1 MKLING
7 FNSQQYQKSVMSK
20 SYSNIL
26 VPYDGSIHSQKA
38 LKMAVNM
45 AREFDTSLYLANVI
59 DVSAVS
65 PPGQIRSKD
74 TRKTLDQIK
83 SMVKTSVESYLQ
95 KIQKEYGDSGVT
107 VKGFVLEGDITAKLL
122 KFIEDHNIDLVV
134 IGSKGLSGVSKIM
147 TLGSVSRKIS
157 ELAKCPVII
166 VR

>member
-1 MKLING
+1 
-7 FNSQQYQKSVMSK
+7 MSK
-20 SYSNIL
+20 LYSNIL
-26 VPYDGSIHSQKA
+26 VPYDGSTYSQKA

-45 AREFDTSLYLANVI
+45 ASEFESSLYLVNII

-65 PPGQIRSKD
+65 PPGQIHSKN

-83 SMVKTSVESYLQ
+83 STVKTSIESYLQ
-95 KIQKEYGDSGVT
+95 KIQKDYEDSGVI
-107 VKGFVLEGDITAKLL
+107 VKGFVLEGDITEKLL
-122 KFIEDHNIDLVV
+122 KFTQDHDIDLVI
-134 IGSKGLSGVSKIM
+134 IGSKGLSGVSKIK

>member
-1 MKLING
+1 
-7 FNSQQYQKSVMSK
+7 MSK

-26 VPYDGSIHSQKA
+26 VPYDGSVYSQKA

-45 AREFDTSLYLANVI
+45 ASAFDSALHLVNVI

-65 PPGQIRSKD
+65 PPGQIHSKN

-83 SMVKTSVESYLQ
+83 NTVKTSVELYLQ
-95 KIQKEYGDSGVT
+95 KIQKDYGDSGVI
-107 VKGFVLEGDITAKLL
+107 VKGFVLEGDITGKLL
-122 KFIEDHNIDLVV
+122 KFTQDHDIDLVI
-134 IGSKGLSGVSKIM
+134 IGSKGLSGVSKIK

>member
-1 MKLING
+1 
-7 FNSQQYQKSVMSK
+7 MSK

-26 VPYDGSIHSQKA
+26 VPYDGSTYSQKA

-45 AREFDTSLYLANVI
+45 ASEFDSSLYLVNVI

-83 SMVKTSVESYLQ
+83 STVKTSVESYLQ
-95 KIQKEYGDSGVT
+95 KIQKDYVDSGVI
-107 VKGFVLEGDITAKLL
+107 VKGFVLEGDITGKLL
-122 KFIEDHNIDLVV
+122 KFAEDRNIDLVI

-147 TLGSVSRKIS
+147 TLGSVSRKVS